1 MHSRPIED
9 AALSTI
15 QGLIEGTINVTDL
28 PLSAFQAAATAV
40 CVSGDDCL
48 YDGVGDVLLSDH
60 FGLSWEVRKTTII
73 SF

>member
-40 CVSGDDCL
+40 CVSGGDCL

-60 FGLSWEVRKTTII
+60 FGLSWEVGKTTII